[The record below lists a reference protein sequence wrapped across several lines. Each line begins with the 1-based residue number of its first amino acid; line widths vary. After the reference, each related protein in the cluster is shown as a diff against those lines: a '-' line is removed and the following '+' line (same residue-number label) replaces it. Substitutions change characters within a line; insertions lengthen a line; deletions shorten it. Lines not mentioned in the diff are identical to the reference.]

1 MKTIVFDK
9 TGTLTKGEF
18 VVSEVIPN
26 GWEKEG
32 LLEVAAL
39 AEGYSDHPISAA
51 LKKAYEEAELGELS
65 MDRVEQAEEI
75 AGHGIKAKIDGRV
88 VYAGNAKL
96 MEEKGVE
103 YEPCTVP
110 GTVVYPSSAFSNV
123 PRDHRNF

>member
-1 MKTIVFDK
+1 M
-9 TGTLTKGEF
+9 
-18 VVSEVIPN
+18 
-26 GWEKEG
+26 
-32 LLEVAAL
+32 AAL

-96 MEEKGVE
+96 MEEKGWNQNDLAENSGVSITQINRLINGVGI
-103 YEPCTVP
+103 PALGLWKRVAKAVWKRTC
-110 GTVVYPSSAFSNV
+110 
-123 PRDHRNF
+123 D